1 MTSPTQG
8 EAPHPRQPP
17 AASSGPRTMTDLLA
31 LADPERTLV
40 NWLLRQRGASL
51 ADILAHTQVEP
62 ATMQAMLDTLIAGGF
77 LTVNPAADPA
87 IFKPNL
93 VSRKPRTMP
102 EKLWKA
108 VE

>member
-1 MTSPTQG
+1 MTSPAQG
-8 EAPHPRQPP
+8 EVPHPRHQPV
-17 AASSGPRTMTDLLA
+17 ATAGPKTMSDLLT

-51 ADILAHTQVEP
+51 ADIVAYTQTEP
-62 ATMQAMLDTLIAGGF
+62 AALQAMLDNLTAAGF
-77 LTVNPAADPA
+77 LSLHDDADPA
-87 IFKPNL
+87 VFKPNL
-93 VSRKPRTMP
+93 VSRRPRTMP

>member
-1 MTSPTQG
+1 
-8 EAPHPRQPP
+8 
-17 AASSGPRTMTDLLA
+17 MTDLLT

-51 ADILAHTQVEP
+51 ADIVAHTQAEP
-62 ATMQAMLDTLIAGGF
+62 AALQAMLDNLTATGF
-77 LTVNPAADPA
+77 LILHEDADPA
-87 IFKPNL
+87 VFKPNL
-93 VSRKPRTMP
+93 VSRRPRTMP